1 MEENVVEVTPER
13 ARKKKRAPAT
23 WKRAIAKVER

>member
-13 ARKKKRAPAT
+13 ARKKKRAPET
-23 WKRAIAKVER
+23 WKRARAKVER